1 MKMHIDEKFRRLFPK
16 TKPSKLLTRAFG
28 MRDAASSGSW
38 KLEMRRIVCGASV
51 VFHSAIL
58 EPCPRGN
65 VPVSSKNG
73 PMSSTMA
80 LSSDA
85 LL

>member
-38 KLEMRRIVCGASV
+38 KLEMRRIVCD
-51 VFHSAIL
+51 L
-58 EPCPRGN
+58 E
-65 VPVSSKNG
+65 
-73 PMSSTMA
+73 
-80 LSSDA
+80 L
-85 LL
+85 